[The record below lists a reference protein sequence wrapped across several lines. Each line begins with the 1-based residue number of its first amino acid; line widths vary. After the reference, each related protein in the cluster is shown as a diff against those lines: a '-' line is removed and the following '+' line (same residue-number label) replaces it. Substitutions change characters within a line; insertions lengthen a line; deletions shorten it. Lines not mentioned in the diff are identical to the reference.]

1 MVNEQEPNNS
11 RKRGAQPGNLN
22 ALKHGRFARTVPP
35 FDTQDISKILS
46 SSLEEEI
53 SMLRKATRRVF
64 DLAKQADDIDLAI
77 KVLGSL
83 GLAMIRT
90 SRLLKS
96 QQELGDGD
104 QTLEVISA
112 AIHEVLV
119 EWGWR

>member
-1 MVNEQEPNNS
+1 MEEEQLPANY
-11 RKRGAQPGNLN
+11 RKRGAQPGNIN
-22 ALKHGRFARTVPP
+22 ALKHGRYASLVPP
-35 FDTQDISKILS
+35 KDNRSLPDILS

>member
-1 MVNEQEPNNS
+1 LP
-11 RKRGAQPGNLN
+11 
-22 ALKHGRFARTVPP
+22 
-35 FDTQDISKILS
+35 DILS